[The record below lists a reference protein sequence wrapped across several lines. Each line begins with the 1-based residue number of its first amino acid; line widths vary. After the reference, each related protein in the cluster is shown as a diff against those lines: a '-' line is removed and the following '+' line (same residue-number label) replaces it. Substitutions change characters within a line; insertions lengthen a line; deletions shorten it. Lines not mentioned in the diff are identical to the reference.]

1 VLTTPDGKTTQ
12 TTTDIHGNY
21 VFESVD
27 TSSNNY
33 TVKVTKQEYR
43 DTTSLVSITKTDNTN
58 LLTNQHHNTDVY
70 ITKKFVLKAEN
81 VVTVYFDFDMYNLKK
96 EAVRKLDSVYNVL
109 LELPDAT
116 LQISGY
122 TDGKGSNEYNAKL
135 SDRRARACAEYF
147 IQKGI
152 SSSRITFESFGA
164 CCPLEMEL
172 INGRDNP
179 DGRSKN
185 RRALINITKE

>member
-1 VLTTPDGKTTQ
+1 V
-12 TTTDIHGNY
+12 DI
-21 VFESVD
+21 FIE
-27 TSSNNY
+27 
-33 TVKVTKQEYR
+33 
-43 DTTSLVSITKTDNTN
+43 
-58 LLTNQHHNTDVY
+58 
-70 ITKKFVLKAEN
+70 KKFVLRPEN
-81 VVTVYFDFDMYNLKK
+81 VVTVFFDFDRHNLKP
-96 EAVRKLDSVYNVL
+96 EALRKLDSVYHVL
-109 LELPDAT
+109 LDLPAAT

-122 TDGKGSNEYNAKL
+122 TDGKGSNEYNKKL
-135 SDRRARACAEYF
+135 SDRRARACAQYF

-152 SSSRITFESFGA
+152 AASRITFESFGA